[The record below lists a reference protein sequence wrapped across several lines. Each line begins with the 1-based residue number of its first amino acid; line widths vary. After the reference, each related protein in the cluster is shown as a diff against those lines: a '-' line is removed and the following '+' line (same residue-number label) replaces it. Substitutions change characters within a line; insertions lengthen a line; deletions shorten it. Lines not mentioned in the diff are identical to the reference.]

1 MEYFHQDYTGWDDNS
16 PLPTTKEDSRKWLTY
31 YMQGGKIGVYDIK
44 PVAIKVYGD
53 FAFVHY
59 YYSLVM
65 EKDGKKEAENGRWT
79 DILMKQGTK
88 WVMIGDNGGSAKKE
102 D

>member
-1 MEYFHQDYTGWDDNS
+1 
-16 PLPTTKEDSRKWLTY
+16 
-31 YMQGGKIGVYDIK
+31 
-44 PVAIKVYGD
+44 
-53 FAFVHY
+53 
-59 YYSLVM
+59 M